1 MIASTTTRRAFLAS
15 ACSAALLPLA
25 ACGDSTTTSTNAG
38 SSAPVQTPGVAV
50 LNRGNG
56 AEPASLDPH
65 HTHGTWEFNI
75 VGELIMGLT
84 TEDAEAKPIPGAAE
98 RWETSADGKTW
109 TFYLRDHQ
117 WSDGMPVTAQ
127 DFIYAWHRILNP
139 KTAAQYASL
148 LYIFKNAEAVNAGKM
163 PVEMLAAK
171 AIDDKTLQVELEH
184 PAPYITELM
193 MHQTA
198 FPVPRH
204 VVEAKGDAWS
214 RPENY
219 VGNGPYNLLEWVPND
234 HITIEKN
241 PKFYDAANVKLD
253 RVVFYPTSDTN
264 AALKRFRAGEFDV
277 QDGIPMDQLDW
288 LKQNL
293 PDTIQMTL
301 YLGITYLVVNQSRK
315 PFDDVRV
322 REALNLAYD
331 RETVTEKIIRFG
343 EPPAYTLV
351 PPGIANYPANSGFAF
366 KSMPYPE
373 RLKRAQDLMRQAGY
387 GPDKRLRTTYSIFN
401 NPDSKRVASV
411 AQQMWKQIY
420 IDIELIQS
428 EVAVNYKKL
437 ETGDFDIGGA
447 GWIAD
452 YNDAYNFLY
461 LLMSN
466 NGGFNY
472 GRYHNAKF
480 DELMAQSN
488 LEPDTVKRGQIMAEA
503 ESIALKEFAWVP
515 TRYPVTGNLVRPY
528 VKGWVP
534 NNRDFHRM
542 RFVSVDEDARA
553 KTVHG

>member
-15 ACSAALLPLA
+15 VCGAALLPLA
-25 ACGDSTTTSTNAG
+25 ACGDSGTTSTKTGNA
-38 SSAPVQTPGVAV
+38 APGQPPGLSV

-65 HTHGTWEFNI
+65 HTQGTWEFNI
-75 VGELIMGLT
+75 VGEMIMGLT

-109 TFYLRDHQ
+109 TFHLRDHL

-127 DFIYAWHRILNP
+127 DFIYAWQRILNP

-148 LYIFKNAEAVNAGKM
+148 LYVFKNAEAVNGGKM
-163 PVEMLAAK
+163 PVEMLGAK

-204 VVEAKGDAWS
+204 VVEAKGDAWTK
-214 RPENY
+214 PENY
-219 VGNGPYNLLEWVPND
+219 VGNGPFRLLEWVPND
-234 HITIEKN
+234 HITVEKN

-253 RVVFYPTSDTN
+253 RVVFYPTTDPN
-264 AALKRFRAGEFDV
+264 AALKRFRAGEFDT

-343 EPPAYTLV
+343 EPPAYTFV
-351 PPGIANYPANSGFAF
+351 PPGIANYPNNNSFAF
-366 KSMPYPE
+366 KSMSYPD

-401 NPDSKRVASV
+401 TPDAKRVASV

-420 IDIELIQS
+420 IDIDLVQS

-437 ETGDFDIGGA
+437 ETGDYDIGGA

-488 LEPDTVKRGQIMAEA
+488 LEPDAVKRGQIMSEAEA
-503 ESIALKEFAWVP
+503 IALKDFAWVP
-515 TRYPVTGNLVRPY
+515 TRYPVTSNLVRPY
-528 VKGWVP
+528 VKGWKP

-542 RFVSVDEDARA
+542 RFVSIDEDARA
-553 KTVHG
+553 KTAHG